1 MVEVVD
7 RDELEGTRTDLS
19 DKLREGTRLEVLG
32 EERVAPGPDDPMCL
46 VQREPPLL
54 GRELPAM
61 QPVGEHDHVERPL
74 AERERRRA
82 SDDATSPRGTGAP
95 SRWRRRSA
103 RAGRA
108 RAAVAAPRGS
118 PSATGPPQIG
128 PAGDARAALS
138 AVPCCSRCPAVLRD
152 WGRGAAQ
159 PGRRSDDGGS
169 RPHAGC
175 NRRAPRA
182 GASPRTPWRGPPLA
196 VALKRLRQEPEGERL
211 ICEHIAQ
218 THLARHPLDVG
229 LHEVEILRVA
239 QPHGVQALG
248 FGLTHVPGRRL
259 GVGIGV
265 FVMIAQRLPV
275 LVPGALYGGPDVV
288 ARERHRIRYR
298 PSTAGM
304 SCSLTVRLN
313 AGTSVSTIAFSR
325 SRYPCSSATSWSNTW
340 YA

>member
-1 MVEVVD
+1 EGG
-7 RDELEGTRTDLS
+7 GTRAA
-19 DKLREGTRLEVLG
+19 GPEV
-32 EERVAPGPDDPMCL
+32 PGPARAAAP
-46 VQREPPLL
+46 
-54 GRELPAM
+54 
-61 QPVGEHDHVERPL
+61 RPG
-74 AERERRRA
+74 AASYAARRRA
-82 SDDATSPRGTGAP
+82 RPRRTSPRGTGAP

-128 PAGDARAALS
+128 PAGDARAAPS

-211 ICEHIAQ
+211 ICEHMAQ

-298 PSTAGM
+298 PSFAWSESPARATAAPFPAG
-304 SCSLTVRLN
+304 SALARFAAASICSLTSRICCTASSAALTR
-313 AGTSVSTIAFSR
+313 ARIRTSR
-325 SRYPCSSATSWSNTW
+325 SNCFCRSSCVALTRGSIVTLKPRVSDQPPTVTRTL
-340 YA
+340 